1 MTREEKISAICDR
14 YIDSIMTN
22 NAASEWISGAILYGR
37 IGLEDMSDAEIDEQ
51 FELWCEDDDET
62 V

>member
-14 YIDSIMTN
+14 YIDSILTN
-22 NAASEWISGAILYGR
+22 NGASEWISGALLYGR
-37 IGLEDMSDAEIDEQ
+37 VGLEDMSDADIDE
-51 FELWCEDDDET
+51 EYRIWCEDDDEA